1 MYKYMSVRTGEIV
14 TNLKEVL
21 RTMWYDWK
29 TYHILNLIWKHNKKG
44 W

>member
-1 MYKYMSVRTGEIV
+1 MYKYMSAKTGEIV

-21 RTMWYDWK
+21 HVMWYDLK
-29 TYHILNLIWKHNKKG
+29 TYHIFNIIWKYNKKG